1 MNTAR
6 LAAALF
12 CVAFCDAV
20 LAQPGM
26 PQVNTINRN
35 VQDRVGSELNRGQA
49 ESAYGRLIKPTLTVT
64 ATRGQVKTA
73 IYQRS
78 NGVLLQHFADGKA
91 VVWDFS
97 QGAQADEFALPAS
110 ATPVYYDTTQNVL
123 YALVQSR
130 LVRMPRAGHPQPVM
144 DGATAGA
151 VSGDGKWLFAGTQ
164 SGEVVKMGLDGT
176 VAWRRTLLKA
186 AVRDIAASADGAHVT
201 AVAGNGEAALFG
213 EATGATVNHSRV
225 VQLIGYSNDQ
235 VKLLTDRGVAAF
247 PLQGGAPSQQSIATA
262 ESVAMNAQ
270 GDRFIA
276 IQRNGRF
283 GIVSGTSVTQ
293 IDDAV
298 KYAAFLDNK
307 RYLYVKTNGVA
318 YLRSLDVTTHYL
330 LSIVPSASGW
340 VVVDHQGRYDGTVVG
355 SKDVVWKADNEVMT
369 LDQFFE
375 AHFQPGLLS
384 AYLQEQE
391 GSLSAPPSDMKR
403 GVFPAPKVELDLPEK
418 TMRAGKEF
426 KVVAVAQSRGGEF
439 AGDIRM
445 YYNGKRLAPKNRI
458 GSQVHR
464 KGDRLLLIEVFAFV
478 PVAGLNEIYAEV
490 NNQHG
495 VTGRSE
501 VKKMQAEGARPAGKV
516 HVIGIGVD
524 KYRVSSM
531 NLSYAVKDVSSL
543 VERIQRGA
551 KGSYTEVVSHTLYD
565 ERATKANIKALLD
578 ALRQAAP
585 HDAVIMLLAGH
596 GDNAEGEWYFLPH
609 DLNPDAV
616 PATGVSARDI
626 QDALVGSPA
635 GSIFLVVD
643 ACHSGAGVDSF
654 NRYRNFQRRFA
665 QQMGRSTGVAV
676 LTAAR
681 RDQYA
686 LESKAIGHGLFTH
699 TVLAGLQGAA
709 DLLPRDNKVSAH
721 EIARYVA
728 ENLRERALQ
737 ISGVQKIV
745 QEPAHFVI
753 GADFLVSD
761 VQR

>member
-1 MNTAR
+1 MTTAR

-12 CVAFCDAV
+12 SVLSCDV
-20 LAQPGM
+20 LLAQPGM
-26 PQVNTINRN
+26 PQINQINRN

-49 ESAYGRLIKPTLTVT
+49 ESAYGRLIKPTLTVN

-73 IYQRS
+73 LYQRS
-78 NGVLLQHFADGKA
+78 NGVLLQHFVDGKA

-97 QGAQADEFALPAS
+97 QGAQADEFALPAT
-110 ATPVYYDTTQNVL
+110 ATPVYYDTAQNVV

-130 LVRMPRAGHPQPVM
+130 LVRMPRSGHPQPLM

-164 SGEVVKMGLDGT
+164 GGEVVKMGLDGT

-186 AVRDIAASADGAHVT
+186 AVRDIAASADGTHVT
-201 AVAGNGEAALFG
+201 AVAGNGDAALFG
-213 EATGATVNHSRV
+213 EATGATANHSRV
-225 VQLIGYSNDQ
+225 AQLIGYSNDQ
-235 VKLLTDRGVAAF
+235 VKLLTDRGVVSF

-270 GDRFIA
+270 GDRFVA

-283 GIVSGTSVTQ
+283 GTVSGSTFTQ
-293 IDDAV
+293 VDDAV
-298 KYAAFLDNK
+298 KYAAFLDDK
-307 RYLYVKTNGVA
+307 RYLYVKANGVA

-330 LSIVPSASGW
+330 LSIVPSPAGW
-340 VVVDHQGRYDGTVVG
+340 VVVDHQGRYDGTVTG

-384 AYLQEQE
+384 AYLQDQE
-391 GSLSAPPSDMKR
+391 GQLSAPPSDVKR
-403 GVFPAPKVELDLPEK
+403 GVFPAPKVELDFPEK

-426 KVVAVAQSRGGEF
+426 KVVAVATSRGGEF

-445 YYNGKRLAPKNRI
+445 YYNGKRLAPKNRV
-458 GSQVHR
+458 GSQVYR
-464 KGDRLLLIEVFAFV
+464 KADRLLLIEVFSFT
-478 PVAGLNEIYAEV
+478 PVAGLNEVYAEV

-495 VTGRSE
+495 VTGRSD
-501 VKKMQAEGARPAGKV
+501 VRKMQAEGSRPAGKV
-516 HVIGIGVD
+516 HVVGIGVD
-524 KYRVSSM
+524 KYKVSSL

-551 KGSYTEVVSHTLYD
+551 KSSYTQVVSHTLYD
-565 ERATKANIKALLD
+565 ERATKDAVKALLD
-578 ALRQAAP
+578 GLRQAAP
-585 HDAVIMLLAGH
+585 QDAIIVMLAGH

-609 DLNPDAV
+609 DLNPDAI

-665 QQMGRSTGVAV
+665 QQMGRSTGIAV

-686 LESKAIGHGLFTH
+686 LEAKAIGHGLFTH

-709 DLLPRDNKVSAH
+709 DFLPRDNKVSAH

-737 ISGVQKIV
+737 LSGAQKIV

-753 GADFLVSD
+753 GADFMVSD
-761 VQR
+761 VGR

>member
-1 MNTAR
+1 MDSTTA
-6 LAAALF
+6 A
-12 CVAFCDAV
+12 
-20 LAQPGM
+20 GM
-26 PQVNTINRN
+26 
-35 VQDRVGSELNRGQA
+35 
-49 ESAYGRLIKPTLTVT
+49 
-64 ATRGQVKTA
+64 
-73 IYQRS
+73 
-78 NGVLLQHFADGKA
+78 
-91 VVWDFS
+91 
-97 QGAQADEFALPAS
+97 
-110 ATPVYYDTTQNVL
+110 
-123 YALVQSR
+123 
-130 LVRMPRAGHPQPVM
+130 
-144 DGATAGA
+144 
-151 VSGDGKWLFAGTQ
+151 SGDGKWLFAGTQ
-164 SGEVVKMGLDGT
+164 SGELVKMGLDGT

-186 AVRDIAASADGAHVT
+186 AVREVAASADGTHVT
-201 AVAGNGEAALFG
+201 AVAGNGEAALFA
-213 EATGATVNHSRV
+213 EATGATASHARV
-225 VQLIGYSNDQ
+225 AQLIGYSNDQ
-235 VKLLTDRGVAAF
+235 VKMLTDRGIVSF
-247 PLQGGAPSQQSIATA
+247 PLLGGTPAQQSAPSA

-270 GDRFIA
+270 GDRYVA

-283 GIVSGTSVTQ
+283 GIVSGSSLTQ
-293 IDDAV
+293 IDDEV
-298 KYAAFLDNK
+298 KYAAFLDSK
-307 RYLYVKTNGVA
+307 RYIYVKTNGVA

-330 LSIVPSASGW
+330 LSIVPGGSGW
-340 VVVDHQGRYDGTVVG
+340 VVVDHQGRYDGTVSG

-384 AYLQEQE
+384 AYLQDQE
-391 GSLSAPPSDMKR
+391 GALTPPPSDVKR
-403 GVFPAPKVELDLPEK
+403 GVFPAPKIELDFPEK

-439 AGDIRM
+439 AGDIRF
-445 YYNGKRLAPKNRI
+445 YYNGKRLPPKSRV
-458 GSQVHR
+458 GSQVYR
-464 KGDRLLLIEVFAFV
+464 KGDRLLLIEVFSFT
-478 PVAGLNEIYAEV
+478 PVAGLNEVYAEV

-501 VKKMQAEGARPAGKV
+501 VRKMQAEGARPPGKV
-516 HVIGIGVD
+516 HVVGVGVD
-524 KYRVSSM
+524 KYKVSSL

-565 ERATKANIKALLD
+565 ENATKDNVKALLGR
-578 ALRQAAP
+578 LSQAAP
-585 HDAVIMLLAGH
+585 QDAIIVLMAGH
-596 GDNAEGEWYFLPH
+596 GDNADGEWYFMPH
-609 DLNPDAV
+609 DLNPDAI
-616 PATGVSARDI
+616 ATTAVSARDI

-665 QQMGRSTGVAV
+665 QHMGRSTGVAV

-686 LESKAIGHGLFTH
+686 LEAKSIGHGLFTD

-709 DLLPRDNKVSAH
+709 DFLPRDNKVSAH

-728 ENLRERALQ
+728 ENLRERALKL
-737 ISGVQKIV
+737 SGPQKIV

-761 VQR
+761 VGR

>member
-1 MNTAR
+1 MKTAR

-12 CVAFCDAV
+12 SILFCDV
-20 LAQPGM
+20 LLAQRGM
-26 PQVNTINRN
+26 PNLDSINRN
-35 VQDRVGSELNRGQA
+35 IQGRVGSEMSRGQA
-49 ESAYGRLIKPTLTVT
+49 ESAYGRLIKPTLTIN

-78 NGVLLQHFADGKA
+78 NGVLLQHFTDGKA

-97 QGAQADEFALPAS
+97 QGAQAEEFALPAA
-110 ATPVYYDTTQNVL
+110 ATAVFYDPAQNVV
-123 YALVQSR
+123 YALLQSR
-130 LVRMPRAGHPQPVM
+130 LQRMPRGAHPQTVM
-144 DGATAGA
+144 DGATAGT

-164 SGEVVKMGLDGT
+164 SGEIVKMGLDGT

-186 AVRDIAASADGAHVT
+186 AVREIAASADGAHVT
-201 AVAGNGEAALFG
+201 AVAGNGEAALFI
-213 EATGATVNHSRV
+213 EASGATTNHARV
-225 VQLIGYSNDQ
+225 TQLIGYSNEH
-235 VKLLTDRGVAAF
+235 VKMLTDRGIVSFA
-247 PLQGGAPSQQSIATA
+247 LQGGAPAQQSTATA
-262 ESVAMNAQ
+262 ESVAMNTQ
-270 GDRFIA
+270 GDRYIA

-283 GIVSGTSVTQ
+283 GTVSGSTLTQ
-293 IDDAV
+293 IDEGV

-307 RYLYVKTNGVA
+307 RYIYVKTNGVA

-340 VVVDHQGRYDGTVVG
+340 VVVDHQGRYDGTVTG
-355 SKDVVWKADNEVMT
+355 SKDVVWKAENEVMT

-384 AYLQEQE
+384 AYLQDQE
-391 GSLSAPPSDMKR
+391 GALSAPPSDVKR
-403 GVFPAPKVELDLPEK
+403 GVFPAPKLELDFPDK
-418 TMRAGKEF
+418 TMQAGKEF
-426 KVVAVAQSRGGEF
+426 KVVAVATSRGGEF

-445 YYNGKRLAPKNRI
+445 YYNGKRLAPKNRV
-458 GSQVHR
+458 GSQVYR
-464 KGDRLLLIEVFAFV
+464 KADRLLLIEVFSFT
-478 PVAGLNEIYAEV
+478 PVAGLNEVYAEV

-501 VKKMQAEGARPAGKV
+501 VRKMQAEGSRPVGKV
-516 HVIGIGVD
+516 HVVGIGVD
-524 KYRVSSM
+524 KYKVSSL

-551 KGSYTEVVSHTLYD
+551 KGSYTQVVSHTLYD
-565 ERATKANIKALLD
+565 ERATKENVKALLEG
-578 ALRQAAP
+578 LRQASP
-585 HDAVIMLLAGH
+585 QDAVIVMMAGH
-596 GDNAEGEWYFLPH
+596 GDNEDGEWYFLPH
-609 DLNPDAV
+609 DLNPDAI
-616 PATGVSARDI
+616 PKTGVSARDI

-635 GSIFLVVD
+635 GSIFLIVD

-665 QQMGRSTGVAV
+665 QQMGRSTGIAV

-686 LESKAIGHGLFTH
+686 LESKSIGHGLFTH

-709 DLLPRDNKVSAH
+709 DILPRDSKVSAH
-721 EIARYVA
+721 EIARFVA
-728 ENLRERALQ
+728 ENLRERALEL
-737 ISGVQKIV
+737 SGVQKII

-753 GADFLVSD
+753 GADFMVSD
-761 VQR
+761 VGR